1 MSARVDLNRF
11 KKKFGIASD
20 KELAALLSTSK
31 NNIDSWIK
39 RDRIPEKWV
48 IIMDDFEH
56 QKSRLDNVIGVP
68 LLKLQA
74 GAGEGIYNFTPSTA
88 ILSLSPTLFPFVADE
103 KATAVEIMGDSMEP
117 TLRNGDYI
125 IVTPP
130 EASRSTEDGIY
141 ALRIDGMLK
150 VKSLHFKL
158 DGSIDIISDN
168 SKYGTENHNPQT
180 SQLDFQI
187 LGRKRLHIS
196 R

>member
-1 MSARVDLNRF
+1 MSARVELNRF

-48 IIMDDFEH
+48 ISMDNFEH
-56 QKSRLDNVIGVP
+56 QKSNPDNVIGVP

-74 GAGEGIYNFTPSTA
+74 GAGEGIYNFTPSTT
-88 ILSLSPTLFPFVADE
+88 IVSLSPTFFPFVSNE
-103 KATAVEIMGDSMEP
+103 QATAVEIMGDSMEP

-125 IVTPP
+125 IITPP
-130 EASRSTEDGIY
+130 EPSRSTEDGIY

-168 SKYGTENHNPQT
+168 PKYSIENHNPKA
-180 SQLDFQI
+180 SQIDFEI